1 MKEGIISPIESMP
14 VHFVKFSTIILFC
27 AGIILLVFPVS
38 WFPSFY
44 DVRYMGFV
52 GLAYAVLITFLP
64 RLLRVSEN
72 ETDAARKNHAA
83 DLFQFLLIFVFISN
97 VAGDLG
103 LYKLYTVGFEFDK
116 LLHLIIPF
124 TSVIVISIILNQ
136 RFRIRKYYA
145 IAMAFGFIILCG
157 VVWEVY
163 EYATDIILKTHIS
176 GVYGLGISIDT
187 KFDLIY
193 DVFGSVFG
201 VLGGVF
207 FWNPLVPQLKEVT
220 MVKRSYKT
228 RGR

>member
-14 VHFVKFSTIILFC
+14 VHFVKFSTVILFC

-44 DVRYMGFV
+44 DVRYMGFGSLV
-52 GLAYAVLITFLP
+52 YAVLIIFLP

-83 DLFQFLLIFVFISN
+83 DLFQFVLAFNFISN
-97 VAGDLG
+97 AAGDLG

-116 LLHLIIPF
+116 LLHFIIPF
-124 TSVIVISIILNQ
+124 TSVIAISIILNQ
-136 RFRIRKYYA
+136 RLEIRKRYA

-157 VVWEVY
+157 VGWEAY
-163 EYATDIILKTHIS
+163 EYAADIILKTHIS
-176 GVYGLGISIDT
+176 GVYGLYINTDT
-187 KFDLIY
+187 KFDFAY

-201 VLGGVF
+201 ALGGVF
-207 FWNPLVPQLKEVT
+207 FWNPLISWLK
-220 MVKRSYKT
+220 KIA
-228 RGR
+228 